1 MLNKYSEALKRERRF
16 RNPSPR
22 RRKDKNYNPYNDY
35 NDYNDM
41 TFNDSGEG
49 GNGYFSLLLEP
60 DYAKLEMKIRGL
72 RQFKIKDQFG
82 KEKIVLK
89 KVKDHYL
96 SEDGAEEIITLLS
109 SYVGSD
115 MKLGVLT
122 TDEFLQTMDIIRK
135 VLISYV
141 QNNLYSLGMDT
152 ERKQRKANTLCNMI
166 LVRIRQILSRSIS
179 GTENE
184 RSHGDIKLTGELD
197 YQKEDRFNM
206 EDIKN

>member
-1 MLNKYSEALKRERRF
+1 MLSKYSEALKREGMF
-16 RNPSPR
+16 GNSSPR
-22 RRKDKNYNPYNDY
+22 RRKNKNYNSYNDY
-35 NDYNDM
+35 DDYM
-41 TFNDSGEG
+41 PFNDSGEG

-72 RQFKIKDQFG
+72 RQFKTKDKFG
-82 KEKIVLK
+82 KENTILK

-96 SEDGAEEIITLLS
+96 SEEGAEEIITLLS

-122 TDEFLQTMDIIRK
+122 SDEFLQTMDIIRK
-135 VLISYV
+135 VLISFV

-152 ERKQRKANTLCNMI
+152 EQKQRKANTLCNMI
-166 LVRIRQILSRSIS
+166 LVRIRQVLSRSIS